1 MRGEVKLDRLLIA
14 LTEIINNIEINL
26 PKNILQIWQK

>member
-14 LTEIINNIEINL
+14 LTEIINIEINL